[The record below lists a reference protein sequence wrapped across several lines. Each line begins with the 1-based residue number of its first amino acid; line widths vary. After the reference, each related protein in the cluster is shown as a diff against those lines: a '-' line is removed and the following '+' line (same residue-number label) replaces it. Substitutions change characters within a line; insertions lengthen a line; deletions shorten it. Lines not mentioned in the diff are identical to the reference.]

1 MSRKQKYKKR
11 RSSLDKVYQNAVIAK
26 FINKVM
32 LDGKKTVAERIVY
45 TSLDLLAKESKKSV
59 LESFSEVIDNV
70 SPKMEV
76 KSRRVGGSTYQ
87 VPVEVD
93 KNRAESLAIRW
104 LIGYARQKS
113 GSSFIDRLS
122 KELIDGFNGTGS
134 AIKKK
139 EDTHKMAESNKAF
152 AHFRW

>member
-11 RSSLDKVYQNAVIAK
+11 RSSLDKVYQNEVIAK

-32 LDGKKTVAERIVY
+32 LDGKKTIAERIVY
-45 TSLDLLAKESKKSV
+45 TSLEVLAKESKKPV
-59 LESFSEVIDNV
+59 LESFADVIDNV
-70 SPKMEV
+70 APKMEV